1 MTHQGHGT
9 PGARRSR
16 TRDPGQ
22 DIQDKTSRTRHPGQD
37 IQDKTSR
44 VWHTRRKEIQD
55 KTSRTRHP
63 GQGYPMSHS
72 GHDTPG
78 ACDPGTPISK
88 YLDGKSNA
96 TMANQMPRWQ
106 IKCSTGKPTPLGVL
120 GTQQPGQD
128 IPDKETHWH
137 TPATQWH
144 TRTRHVNP
152 FAHSGHCA
160 PWVWHTR
167 GMRPIGTP
175 RDKTPRDKT
184 PRDKTPRA
192 TQCHPGTRH
201 VTLGLTQ

>member
-96 TMANQMPRWQ
+96 TMANQMLYRQTNSSGCARDTATW
-106 IKCSTGKPTPLGVL
+106 TRH
-120 GTQQPGQD
+120 PGQGD
-128 IPDKETHWH
+128 PLAYPGNSMAYQDKTCQPICTLRALRSLGMAHQGHATHWH
-137 TPATQWH
+137 TQGQDTQGQD
-144 TRTRHVNP
+144 TQGQDTQGDP
-152 FAHSGHCA
+152 MS
-160 PWVWHTR
+160 
-167 GMRPIGTP
+167 P
-175 RDKTPRDKT
+175 RDKT
-184 PRDKTPRA
+184 
-192 TQCHPGTRH
+192 CHIGSDPMTNKM
-201 VTLGLTQ
+201 LY